1 MGTELFSRKFIFP
14 YWFYYSLV
22 SYFTLFRRTI
32 FMMAPVCSCN
42 YKNSDSTCMHYKQCD
57 ASGPKVQYSI
67 NNKLY
72 SLFAD
77 RVQPGGPH
85 HPSDMEW
92 KAGRHTKGFS
102 IYCFMTNHGTENG
115 FLKTTLYFHQ
125 QTWDHVRPHTQCDH
139 HSRVIVKHWELPKSI
154 QFSGCL
160 QETQHP
166 GSSIFEVLRVL

>member
-1 MGTELFSRKFIFP
+1 MGTELFSQKFIFP

-125 QTWDHVRPHTQCDH
+125 QTWDHVRTIHPVWSPQQSNSQTLGTSKV
-139 HSRVIVKHWELPKSI
+139 HS
-154 QFSGCL
+154 
-160 QETQHP
+160 
-166 GSSIFEVLRVL
+166 VLRLPSGDTAPWF